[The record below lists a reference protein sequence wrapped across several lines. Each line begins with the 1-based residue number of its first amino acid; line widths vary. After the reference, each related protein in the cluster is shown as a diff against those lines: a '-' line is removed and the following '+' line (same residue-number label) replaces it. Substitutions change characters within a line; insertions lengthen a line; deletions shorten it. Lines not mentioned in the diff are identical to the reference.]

1 MDYEAL
7 ISNLRDKLDDS
18 TKGKVSEDLLAIVGE
33 LRGQQT
39 TINDNN
45 ELIEKLKIENDEL
58 LKTNG
63 RLFQQIG
70 FQKPQED
77 NKGLQ
82 SNEEEFKL
90 TIDDIIDKKGNF
102 K

>member
-1 MDYEAL
+1 MDYEQL
-7 ISNLRDKLDDS
+7 INNLRDKLDDS

-45 ELIEKLKIENDEL
+45 ELISKLKQENDEL

-70 FQKPQED
+70 FERPQETV
-77 NKGLQ
+77 KGIQ
-82 SNEEEFKL
+82 TEEEFKL

>member
-1 MDYEAL
+1 MDYEQL
-7 ISNLRDKLDDS
+7 INGLRDKLDDS
-18 TKGKVSEDLLAIVGE
+18 TKGKVSEDLLAIIGE

-45 ELIEKLKIENDEL
+45 IAIEKLKQENDEL

-70 FQKPQED
+70 FDRPKETVNSVQT
-77 NKGLQ
+77 
-82 SNEEEFKL
+82 EEEECKL
-90 TIDDIIDKKGNF
+90 SIDDIIDKKGNF